1 MTEQERFTEYLTAYL
16 KGRRY
21 ISQQQANTFYNEWA
35 SHRAETAEKDTA
47 YYRLYREY
55 DTEVNLINTILK
67 DIEEDNL
74 DTCAELSLYI

>member
-1 MTEQERFTEYLTAYL
+1 MTEQEKLIAYL

-21 ISQQQANTFYNEWA
+21 VSQQQADTFYNEWA
-35 SHRAETAEKDTA
+35 SHKAETAEKDTA

-55 DTEVNLINTILK
+55 SAEVSLINTILR

-74 DTCAELSLYI
+74 DTCAELSLLI